1 MIAIR
6 HRIAALCFLAVF
18 VGYSDRVNMAVASV
32 AMGEALGWTQSR
44 KGVVLSA
51 FFVGYIVSLIPS
63 GWLAMRFGGR
73 RMLPIARVS
82 TAVTVQLKMAAYLMH
97 GDLCGTF

>member
-32 AMGEALGWTQSR
+32 AMGEARAGPSR
-44 KGVVLSA
+44 AKAWCCRPFSWA
-51 FFVGYIVSLIPS
+51 I
-63 GWLAMRFGGR
+63 
-73 RMLPIARVS
+73 
-82 TAVTVQLKMAAYLMH
+82 
-97 GDLCGTF
+97 